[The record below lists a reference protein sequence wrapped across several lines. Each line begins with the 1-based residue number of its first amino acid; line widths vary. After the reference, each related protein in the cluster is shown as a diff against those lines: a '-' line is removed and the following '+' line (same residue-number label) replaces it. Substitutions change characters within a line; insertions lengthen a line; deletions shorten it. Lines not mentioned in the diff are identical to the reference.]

1 MGNVYSLDN
10 ERSLILYSSGK
21 NIYLRSSSGEA
32 LTRAVSLANDYA
44 GNLSDTIY
52 QGTIFYAYQNTQ
64 QDIIVKNITDTN
76 PYYKISNQD
85 TPDCLCPHIT
95 VFQSMLMLFYLV
107 KNPLNEHLLFKCV
120 FPDHDQKRLPLA
132 TEFSDIPV
140 IHLIPSANYLY
151 IHLHT
156 KTEVSILQID
166 EKLQYCQLFPHD
178 KLISDE
184 AEQYEKRICQLSAEH
199 TKELNEQ
206 QLFFENRLNEEIAK
220 SKKELSDENEQ
231 LRYEINKYNAQIN
244 SAKRQ
249 YDELMNT
256 ALKYRNEAI
265 KWRNKF
271 VGD

>member
-1 MGNVYSLDN
+1 MGNVYSLDA

-32 LTRAVSLANDYA
+32 LTRAVSLTNDYA
-44 GNLSDTIY
+44 GNLSDIIY
-52 QGTIFYAYQNTQ
+52 QGTVFYAYQNTQ
-64 QDIIVKNITDTN
+64 QDIIIKNITDPN
-76 PYYKISNQD
+76 PYYKINNQD
-85 TPDCLCPHIT
+85 TPDCLCPYIT
-95 VFQSMLMLFYLV
+95 VFQNMLMLFYLV
-107 KNPLNEHLLFKCV
+107 KNPLNEHLLLKCV
-120 FPDHDQKRLPLA
+120 FPDHAENRLQLTA
-132 TEFSDIPV
+132 EFSEIPV
-140 IHLIPSANYLY
+140 IHLMPSTNHLY
-151 IHLHT
+151 IQLYT
-156 KTEVSILQID
+156 KTEVFILQLD

-178 KLISDE
+178 TLISDK

-206 QLFFENRLNEEIAK
+206 QLLFENRLKEEIAK

-231 LRYEINKYNAQIN
+231 LRSEINKYNAQIN

-256 ALKYRNEAI
+256 ALKYRNEAL